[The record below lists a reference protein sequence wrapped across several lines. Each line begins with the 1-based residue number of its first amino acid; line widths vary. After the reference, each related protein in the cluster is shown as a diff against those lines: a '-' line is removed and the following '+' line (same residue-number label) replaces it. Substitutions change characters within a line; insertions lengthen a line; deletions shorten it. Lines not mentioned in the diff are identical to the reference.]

1 MASFLK
7 GGSEDTLS
15 VLERFWLVPT
25 SKGMRGDTGSG
36 TTISAIPLRGGGALL
51 LVVDK
56 AGGKYF
62 LGRVISLVLDYTV
75 ALGH

>member
-1 MASFLK
+1 
-7 GGSEDTLS
+7 
-15 VLERFWLVPT
+15 
-25 SKGMRGDTGSG
+25 MRGDTGSG

-56 AGGKYF
+56 AGGKYC